1 VPIPQQEQKCI
12 VIVAGEES
20 ASEHN
25 MAMVARAETKIFVG
39 KSNLPRNGLRP
50 RNRKERN
57 ATQQSEKI
65 QEVKRS
71 ASARSTVTTPN
82 TNK

>member
-25 MAMVARAETKIFVG
+25 MAMVARADESFCRQIQSPTKW
-39 KSNLPRNGLRP
+39 STA
-50 RNRKERN
+50 KE
-57 ATQQSEKI
+57 
-65 QEVKRS
+65 QERTK
-71 ASARSTVTTPN
+71 
-82 TNK
+82 

>member
-39 KSNLPRNGLRP
+39 KSNLPRNGLRSW
-50 RNRKERN
+50 NRKERKN
-57 ATQQSEKI
+57 TAKRKDPRSEKI
-65 QEVKRS
+65 CFRTIHGHNPKYQ
-71 ASARSTVTTPN
+71 
-82 TNK
+82 